1 MRKPIIG
8 YGADNMGEQYENSSI
23 WGKDRPHNLVLY
35 LACVSGI
42 PGMLLYMT
50 AVVIIIVKGIIK
62 LFKNSEEGKI
72 ALLVVVA
79 YMFSSMFG
87 NSMFYTSPFFF
98 IFLGNLMNSN
108 LSKKE
113 E

>member
-1 MRKPIIG
+1 MP
-8 YGADNMGEQYENSSI
+8 
-23 WGKDRPHNLVLY
+23 GKDRPHNLILY

-50 AVVIIIVKGIIK
+50 AVGIIVIKGIIK
-62 LFKNSEEGKI
+62 LFKNSENGKI
-72 ALLVVVA
+72 FLLVVIA
-79 YMFSSMFG
+79 YLISSMFG

-98 IFLGNLMNSN
+98 IFLGNLMNTN
-108 LSKKE
+108 LTQKE

>member
-1 MRKPIIG
+1 MKKPIIG
-8 YGADNMGEQYENSSI
+8 YGAENLVPEYIKLWMDGS
-23 WGKDRPHNLVLY
+23 DRPHNLILY

-42 PGMLLYMT
+42 PGMLIYMV
-50 AVVIIIVKGIIK
+50 AVGIIIIKGIIK
-62 LFKNSEEGKI
+62 LFKNNESGKI
-72 ALLVVVA
+72 FLLVVVT

-98 IFLGNLMNSN
+98 IFLGNLMNS
-108 LSKKE
+108 KQKE